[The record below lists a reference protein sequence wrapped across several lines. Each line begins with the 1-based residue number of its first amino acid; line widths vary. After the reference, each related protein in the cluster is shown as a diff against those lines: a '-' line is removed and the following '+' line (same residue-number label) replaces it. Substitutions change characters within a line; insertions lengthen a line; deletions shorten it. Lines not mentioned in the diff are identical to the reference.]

1 MRGFLAVLF
10 ACALACAGVAHAE
23 TEEGGEQLKQFLASL
38 HFQSGT
44 IAVPEA
50 GATLRLV
57 PEYRY
62 LGAKDAQ
69 KVLEELWGNPPDSD
83 VLGLILPKGEH
94 SLSDEKSW
102 AVVVTYSDD
111 GYVSDEDA
119 AKTDYTKMLKDMQAG
134 TREANQARKKA
145 GYETVELVGW
155 AAPPRY
161 DASSNKLYWAK
172 ELSFEGSPEH
182 TLNYDIRVL
191 GRKGYLS
198 LNAVSG
204 MSQLATVQE
213 GMQRVLGMTEFDA
226 GHRYADFNQAT
237 DKVAAYGIAA
247 LVAGGLAAKAGLFGK
262 LLALLLAAKKL
273 VFVAIAAIGGV
284 IAKLFKRRA

>member
-1 MRGFLAVLF
+1 MRRFLAVLF

-83 VLGLILPKGEH
+83 VLGLILPKGER

-111 GYVSDEDA
+111 GYVSDEEA

-134 TREANQARKKA
+134 TREANQARQKA
-145 GYETVELVGW
+145 GYDTVELVGW

-172 ELSFEGSPEH
+172 ELAFEGSPEH

-213 GMQRVLGMTEFDA
+213 GMQRVLGMTEFDP
-226 GHRYADFNQAT
+226 GQRYADFNQAT

>member
-83 VLGLILPKGEH
+83 VLGLILPKGER

-111 GYVSDEDA
+111 GYVSDEEA
-119 AKTDYTKMLKDMQAG
+119 AKTDYTKLLKDMQAG

-213 GMQRVLGMTEFDA
+213 GMQRVLGMTEFDS

>member
-1 MRGFLAVLF
+1 MRRFLAVLF

-83 VLGLILPKGEH
+83 VLGLILPKGER

-111 GYVSDEDA
+111 GYVSDEEA
-119 AKTDYTKMLKDMQAG
+119 AKTDYTKLLKDMQAG

-213 GMQRVLGMTEFDA
+213 GMQRVLGMTEFDS

>member
-1 MRGFLAVLF
+1 M
-10 ACALACAGVAHAE
+10 
-23 TEEGGEQLKQFLASL
+23 
-38 HFQSGT
+38 
-44 IAVPEA
+44 
-50 GATLRLV
+50 
-57 PEYRY
+57 
-62 LGAKDAQ
+62 
-69 KVLEELWGNPPDSD
+69 
-83 VLGLILPKGEH
+83 LGLILPKGER

-111 GYVSDEDA
+111 GYVSDEEA
-119 AKTDYTKMLKDMQAG
+119 AKTDYTKLLKDMQAG